1 MHRSKL
7 MNPLQYTSEE
17 MFSSTELIRKSKMVF
32 DKLHKNEI
40 EKAIILRDGK
50 PSFLLLDFA
59 KYEKLM
65 TEYLL
70 LKKQNKNKNN
80 KKDSTEQKNVIETQN
95 YIEEEL
101 LIEEQKETISD
112 DVFGDNELENAL
124 AQIEELNLDDLSSEK
139 IETPEKNDTTE
150 KEPLKEFWE

>member
-1 MHRSKL
+1 

-32 DKLHKNEI
+32 DKLQKNEI

-65 TEYLL
+65 TEYLS
-70 LKKQNKNKNN
+70 LKKEIKNKNN
-80 KKDSTEQKNVIETQN
+80 KKDPVEQKNVIKTQN
-95 YIEEEL
+95 YIKEEL
-101 LIEEQKETISD
+101 LTKEEKGTISD
-112 DVFGDNELENAL
+112 DVFGDDELENAL
-124 AQIEELNLDDLSSEK
+124 AQIEELNLDDLASE
-139 IETPEKNDTTE
+139 IIDTNDTTEKNEITE